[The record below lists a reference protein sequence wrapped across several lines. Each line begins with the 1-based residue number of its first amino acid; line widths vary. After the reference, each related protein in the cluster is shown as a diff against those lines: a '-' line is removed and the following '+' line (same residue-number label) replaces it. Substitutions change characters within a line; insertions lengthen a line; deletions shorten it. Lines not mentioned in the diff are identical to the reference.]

1 MLLITDREDQSSDL
15 AGKLQLLGSCRV
27 VALSSLSGLAS
38 RPPAGDLVVCDVSL
52 DNVATALQ
60 LKTTLPGY
68 CRQQIPVLFLLG
80 KNTHHQ
86 ATQAWALGA
95 REVAARAMP
104 VRPLLSLVRS
114 LLPDCPERAAFDAN
128 LEQAAFAIADM
139 LDAQFSGTSLQPT
152 QLLAGCHA
160 VLEALE
166 QGGIH
171 QWMTKVSQYDHS
183 TYQHCLLVAGFAG
196 AFAID
201 LGFSRSDRTFL
212 TMAAFV
218 HDVGKALIPLEIL
231 NKPDYLTDQEMRIIK
246 RHPELGKG
254 LLLAQGTPS
263 EELLDVVLH
272 HHELLDA
279 TGYPDGLGGADIADP
294 VRLTTIFDIFS
305 ALVER
310 RSYKPSMTSE
320 TAYLKLLQMGG
331 KLDRDFVKAF
341 RKIVVDAGQGAGTP
355 AARAAR

>member
-15 AGKLQLLGSCRV
+15 AGKLQLLGNCRV
-27 VALSSLSGLAS
+27 APLSSLTS
-38 RPPAGDLVVCDVSL
+38 RPPADDLVICDVSL
-52 DNVATALQ
+52 DDVATALQ
-60 LKTTLPGY
+60 LKTTLPDY
-68 CRQQIPVLFLLG
+68 CRQQTPILFLLG
-80 KNTHHQ
+80 KNSHHQ

-95 REVAARAMP
+95 REVAARTLP

-114 LLPDCPERAAFDAN
+114 LLPDRLERPTFDAN

-139 LDAQFSGTSLQPT
+139 LDAQYSETSLQT
-152 QLLAGCHA
+152 AQLLAGCQA

-212 TMAAFV
+212 TMAAVV
-218 HDVGKALIPLEIL
+218 HDVGKALVPLEIL

-254 LLLAQGTPS
+254 LLLAQGSPS
-263 EELLDVVLH
+263 AELLDVVLH
-272 HHELLDA
+272 HHELLDGA
-279 TGYPDGLGGADIADP
+279 GYPDGLGGADIADP
-294 VRLTTIFDIFS
+294 VRLITIFDIFS

-310 RSYKPSMTSE
+310 RAYKPSMTSE

-341 RKIVVDAGQGAGTP
+341 RKVVVDTGQGFGVPGAVRAG
-355 AARAAR
+355 R

>member
-15 AGKLQLLGSCRV
+15 AGKLQLLGGCRV
-27 VALSSLSGLAS
+27 APLQSLAS
-38 RPPAGDLVVCDVSL
+38 RPPADDLVICDVSL
-52 DNVATALQ
+52 DNVAVALQ
-60 LKTTLPGY
+60 LKTTLPFY
-68 CRQQIPVLFLLG
+68 CRQQVPMLFLLDE
-80 KNTHHQ
+80 NSHHQ

-104 VRPLLSLVRS
+104 VRPLLMLVRS
-114 LLPDCPERAAFDAN
+114 LLPDRLERGAFDAN
-128 LEQAAFAIADM
+128 LEQAALAIADM
-139 LDAQFSGTSLQPT
+139 LDAQYSGTSLQT
-152 QLLAGCHA
+152 AQLLAGCHA

-166 QGGIH
+166 EGGIH

-196 AFAID
+196 AFAIE

-231 NKPDYLTDQEMRIIK
+231 DKPDYLTDEEMRIIK
-246 RHPELGKG
+246 RHPELGKS
-254 LLLAQGTPS
+254 LLLTQGTPS
-263 EELLDVVLH
+263 AELLDVVLH
-272 HHELLDA
+272 HHELPDA
-279 TGYPDGLGGADIADP
+279 TGYPHGLGGADIADP
-294 VRLTTIFDIFS
+294 VRLMTIFDIFS

-310 RSYKPSMTSE
+310 RAYKPSMTAE

-331 KLDRDFVKAF
+331 KLDRDFVRAF
-341 RKIVVDAGQGAGTP
+341 RKVVVNAGQGTGTPP